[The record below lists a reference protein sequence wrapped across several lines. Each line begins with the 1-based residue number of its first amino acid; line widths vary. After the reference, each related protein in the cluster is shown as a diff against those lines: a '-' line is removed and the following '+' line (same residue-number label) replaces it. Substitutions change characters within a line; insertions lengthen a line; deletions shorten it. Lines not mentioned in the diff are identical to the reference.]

1 MTSGKNKTLEY
12 DVENRII
19 RITQPDVV
27 TSFMYDGDG
36 GRVRVSRTANNETR
50 TTTYIGSLFEKNDCT
65 DSGSQITQIKHIF
78 AGATRVCSVKSV
90 DGGPLTMDYYHG
102 DHLGSS
108 SIITDQNG
116 QQVQYLE
123 YAPYGTVARN
133 EGTDATAYKFTGKEL
148 DSTGLYFYSARY
160 YDPEIGRF
168 VTADTIVQAPYDPQ
182 SLNRYAYCRNNPIK
196 YVDPSGHWFWAFLG
210 LIGIVAGIGAV
221 ASTVIAGV
229 TGQITSWSTFW
240 AAFASG
246 ATAGAVAAVGS
257 FVTGAGTILGGL
269 LIGAAAGGAGGAV
282 GSSIAGGFS
291 WGAVGLG
298 AAFGGALGGFGNSS
312 AGRAVG
318 RAIGK
323 GIGKLPFGQHIQNFG
338 CAIGDKIN
346 QLHAEARGINIQV
359 RAVDSATED
368 FLNTPVETDTNQP
381 TGYRYVGPDEAAK
394 IAEIGKVP
402 NVSRSGISKN
412 VFYTPEEPL
421 FSAFQAKDFYNLKEL
436 PTHRIGLNTAKTT
449 NIYGGNVDGGTGIE
463 LVTGEEIPV
472 VDIQELGK

>member
-1 MTSGKNKTLEY
+1 
-12 DVENRII
+12 
-19 RITQPDVV
+19 
-27 TSFMYDGDG
+27 
-36 GRVRVSRTANNETR
+36 
-50 TTTYIGSLFEKNDCT
+50 
-65 DSGSQITQIKHIF
+65 
-78 AGATRVCSVKSV
+78 V
-90 DGGPLTMDYYHG
+90 DGESADISYYHG

-168 VTADTIVQAPYDPQ
+168 VTPDTIVQAPYDPQ
-182 SLNRYAYCRNNPIK
+182 SLNRYAYCRNNPVK

-221 ASTVIAGV
+221 ASTIVAGV

-246 ATAGAVAAVGS
+246 ATAGAVATVGS
-257 FVTGAGTILGGL
+257 FVPGAGTILGGL

-291 WGAVGLG
+291 WSAVGLG

-312 AGRAVG
+312 TGRALG

-323 GIGKLPFGQHIQNFG
+323 GIGKLPFGRHIQNFG

-359 RAVDSATED
+359 RAVDQATED
-368 FLNTPVETDTNQP
+368 FLNTPVQTDESNS
-381 TGYRYVGPDEAAK
+381 
-394 IAEIGKVP
+394 GKVIK
-402 NVSRSGISKN
+402 VIGRQQDTAI
-412 VFYTPEEPL
+412 
-421 FSAFQAKDFYNLKEL
+421 AKDWSGHDVLDLPRGEWTLQKNNLWIDEGITNKQSFYKASPE
-436 PTHRIGLNTAKTT
+436 TRT
-449 NIYGGNVDGGTGIE
+449 NIWKTDASKTVYG
-463 LVTGEEIPV
+463 
-472 VDIQELGK
+472 QELDQIRKAGYKDDGDYLLP